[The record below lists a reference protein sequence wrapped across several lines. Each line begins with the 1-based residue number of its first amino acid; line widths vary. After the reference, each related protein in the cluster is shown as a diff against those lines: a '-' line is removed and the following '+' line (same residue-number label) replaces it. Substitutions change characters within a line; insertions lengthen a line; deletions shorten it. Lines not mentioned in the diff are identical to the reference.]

1 MTVTAKPHILI
12 SIAAAVLLL
21 ATGLWCSAAQ
31 TFADEETAQPES
43 VQQEVTQQEEA
54 VQEEAVQEKAVRL
67 NGLVQPA
74 ANQVKEEPIITY
86 QIPKN
91 LNLHSDNFNLNARTE
106 NCDAPL
112 SYSSPSEGLKVDEY
126 GNVTI
131 LDRVHCCNYRIDIH
145 AAPTPT
151 TTEKTV
157 PVWVFLDWVPQKL
170 TCPSTMKTTM
180 GKSVTIKASALGE
193 LLYSSCDKT
202 TATVSSTG
210 KVRFLHPGKV
220 KIRVQAMDT
229 GVYGTTIKYVTV
241 TCRMTAPSLKVTRP
255 KKRCAKLT
263 WSKVGG
269 AQQYMIYVKY
279 PGKSK
284 YTPIISKSSKVKS
297 VTHKGLKKGK
307 KYSYKVRACLNSR
320 GDIYYGPFS
329 KAKTVRI
336 K

>member
-112 SYSSPSEGLKVDEY
+112 SYSSATEHLTVDEY

-131 LDRVHCCNYRIDIH
+131 VDRLHSGVYRIDIH

-157 PVWVFLDWVPQKL
+157 NVWVFLDWVPQKL

-193 LLYSSCDKT
+193 LRYTSCDKT

-229 GVYGTTIKYVTV
+229 GVYWTAIKYVTV

-284 YTPIISKSSKVKS
+284 YTPVISKSSKVKS

-307 KYSYKVRACLNSR
+307 KYSYKVRACFNSR